1 MLNVALARR
10 LREQA
15 GLTQEEVAVRIGV
28 DQGTVANWELGHR
41 TPQLRLLTAWANV
54 LGVEPGELFQKGG
67 EVKTQATG
75 P

>member
-28 DQGTVANWELGHR
+28 DQGTIANWELGHR
-41 TPQLRLLTAWANV
+41 TPQLRLLTAWAKV
-54 LGVEPGELFQKGG
+54 LGVEPGELFEKAPASNGG
-67 EVKTQATG
+67 TTG
-75 P
+75 